1 MRWKWVNIPIPESY
15 VLALVAGVLLR
26 FLKPYAITTVQWLVR
41 VIGAP
46 LLLVGLVLAGWSV
59 AAAGEVSLE
68 KPTVLLTSG
77 PYRFSRNPMYV
88 AWTSISLGLALL
100 VNSVWLVGALP
111 LAFLYLHLVE
121 IPRDEASLEEMFGEE
136 YLSYKRR
143 VRRYL

>member
-1 MRWKWVNIPIPESY
+1 MRWKWGNIPIPESY
-15 VLALVAGVLLR
+15 VGALVVGILLQ
-26 FLKPYAITTVQWLVR
+26 FLKPYALTTVQWLVR

-46 LLLVGLVLAGWSV
+46 LLLAGLVLVGWSV
-59 AAAGEVSLE
+59 AAAGEVNVD
-68 KPTVLLTSG
+68 KPKALLTSG

-111 LAFLYLHLVE
+111 LAFLYLHLAE
-121 IPRDEASLEEMFGEE
+121 IPREEASLEATFGEE

>member
-15 VLALVAGVLLR
+15 VLALVAGVLLQ

-46 LLLVGLVLAGWSV
+46 LLLAGLVLVGWSV

-121 IPRDEASLEEMFGEE
+121 IPREEASLEEMFGEE